1 MRSLRLVGK
10 SRSICRMKVCLCG
23 QPYAHLHRMTRVG
36 NPFLIELLSN
46 RRQPLHKK
54 EGKKGYERG

>member
-1 MRSLRLVGK
+1 
-10 SRSICRMKVCLCG
+10 MKVCLCG

-46 RRQPLHKK
+46 RRQPLHEEEGNK
-54 EGKKGYERG
+54 EDERE